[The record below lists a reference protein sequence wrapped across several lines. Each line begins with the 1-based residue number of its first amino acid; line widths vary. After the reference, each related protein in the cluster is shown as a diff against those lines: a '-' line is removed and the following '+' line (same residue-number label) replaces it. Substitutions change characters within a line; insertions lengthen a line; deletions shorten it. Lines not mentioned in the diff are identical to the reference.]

1 MLRDPDNVGRERF
14 AEESVRGTRGWDRG
28 RSGRLPDVVI
38 RTATGADWPGI
49 WAFMAGVV
57 AAGETYTYPQDM
69 GADEGRAAWMLAE
82 PWVVLVAV
90 EGGRILGTAKYGP
103 NWPGRGSHV
112 ANASF
117 IVDPAASGRGIGR
130 ALAEHVLAAATA
142 AGYRAMQFNAVVETN
157 TGAVA
162 LWQSLGF
169 RILATVPEA
178 FDHPTRGPVGLHI
191 MHRHL

>member
-1 MLRDPDNVGRERF
+1 VL
-14 AEESVRGTRGWDRG
+14 
-28 RSGRLPDVVI
+28 I
-38 RTATGADWPGI
+38 RTATAADWAGI

-57 AAGETYTYPQDM
+57 AAGETYTFPQDM
-69 GADEGRAAWMLAE
+69 GPGEGRAAWMLAQ

-90 EGGRILGTAKYGP
+90 QEGRILGTAKYGP

-117 IVDPAASGRGIGR
+117 IVDPEAGGRGVGR
-130 ALAEHVLAAATA
+130 ALAERVLADATA

-157 TGAVA
+157 AGAVA
-162 LWQSLGF
+162 LWTSLGF

-178 FDHPTRGPVGLHI
+178 FDHPTQGLVGLHL
-191 MHRHL
+191 MHRPL